1 MIRPPRHAGFTL
13 IELLAASALSALLML
28 VLFQVIASLG
38 RSRAAMERV
47 AAGKMQSATQTAWK
61 SDLLD
66 LIRWDLAN
74 ATETDLKPGR
84 ATLTG
89 HGALDRQSLA
99 AAQEPVTVLYA
110 VERRGQSNCLVR
122 RQVRRDGMAG
132 GGGWSELVCAN
143 VTAFEVSPVRS
154 AGRQQLSTPASTL
167 TRVRIEGPTGMVLD
181 EVIVVK

>member
-1 MIRPPRHAGFTL
+1 MIRPRRHAGFTL

-28 VLFQVIASLG
+28 VLFQVIASLA
-38 RSRAAMERV
+38 RSRAAMERA
-47 AAGKMQSATQTAWK
+47 AAGELQSATQTAWK

-74 ATETDLKPGR
+74 AADINLKPGR

-99 AAQEPVTVLYA
+99 AEQEPVIVVYTI
-110 VERRGQSNCLVR
+110 ERRGKTDCLVR
-122 RQVRRDGMAG
+122 RQVRRDGSAG
-132 GGGWSELVCAN
+132 GRGADWSELVCAN
-143 VTAFEVSPVRS
+143 VSTFEMSPVRS
-154 AGRQQLSTPASTL
+154 VGRQQSSPTA
-167 TRVRIEGPTGMVLD
+167 TRVRIEGPAGVMLD